1 MIFITYNYWSQNLT
15 FKYNSRIFVISIF
28 SALAS
33 LLTLLEIF
41 IVLPIP
47 FIKIG
52 LANSI
57 TLYFL
62 YKKEYKIAVFVTIF
76 RLFIGNFFAGK
87 LFSIP
92 MVFSFSAGLFSLLV
106 SFLVFVLFNKYFSIS
121 VVSIS
126 GAVTHNITQLFLF
139 YYIINVPLEVNSLLS
154 ILIAFSILSGLVV
167 AYISDKLLNV
177 NVNLEFVKDS

>member
-1 MIFITYNYWSQNLT
+1 MKFT
-15 FKYNSRIFVISIF
+15 YNSRIFVISIF

-41 IVLPIP
+41 VVLPIP

-62 YKKEYKIAVFVTIF
+62 YKKEYKIAIFVTIF
-76 RLFIGNFFAGK
+76 RLLIGNFFAGK

-92 MVFSFSAGLFSLLV
+92 MVFSFSAGLLSLFV
-106 SFLVFVLFNKYFSIS
+106 SYLVFVLFKKYFSIS

-126 GAVTHNITQLFLF
+126 GAITHNFTQLFLF
-139 YYIINVPLEVNSLLS
+139 YYIINVPLEINSLFS
-154 ILIAFSILSGLVV
+154 ILIIFSIISGFIV
-167 AYISDKLLNV
+167 AYIADKLLEV
-177 NVNLEFVKDS
+177 NIELEFR